1 MVATA
6 RHPQQSKTLRKLAGA
21 QTLSGLG
28 VTGTFAAGSLL
39 VVQISGSEALAGLVQ
54 TSTVVGAALLALP
67 LANWTDKGGRR
78 RSLGFGYFLGALGAT
93 FAFLG
98 GVNKI
103 FPLILIG
110 AAMIGGA
117 SAAGYQARFA
127 AVDLADNDH
136 RASDLSKVVWAS
148 TVGSVL
154 GPNLMEPAGEMALAF
169 GLPKLVGPYL
179 VAIVMLFSAA
189 TLITL
194 LLKPDPFLLAR
205 EERGEVYKREKRAFR
220 KAFITIRTIPQA
232 WLALH
237 AIVIGHIAMVT
248 IMVMTPVHMAHV
260 DVSLRLIGLVISVHV
275 LGMYAL
281 SPVVGKIVDRIG
293 RIKTIALGVL
303 ILLASAVIS
312 GLAYADAVVQ
322 LGIGLFL
329 LGLGWSCT
337 LIAGSTLLAESLPAE
352 IKASGQ
358 GLSDLCMNGGG
369 ALGGAL
375 AGVVIAFLSYGWL
388 CAIMALPV
396 LYLGAKAARLGLTS
410 N

>member
-1 MVATA
+1 MVQTQ
-6 RHPQQSKTLRKLAGA
+6 RHPQQGKTLRKLAAA

-39 VVQISGSEALAGLVQ
+39 VVQISDSEALAGLVQ

-67 LANWTDKGGRR
+67 LARWTDKGGRR
-78 RSLGFGYFLGALGAT
+78 RSLGFGYFLGSLGAL

-98 GVNKI
+98 GVNRI

-127 AVDLADNDH
+127 AVDLASNEN

-148 TVGSVL
+148 TIGSVL
-154 GPNLMEPAGEMALAF
+154 GPNLMEPAGEMALAL
-169 GLPKLVGPYL
+169 GLPKLVGPYI

-189 TLITL
+189 TLVTL

-220 KAFITIRTIPQA
+220 KAFTTIRSIPQA

-237 AIVIGHIAMVT
+237 AIVIGHVAMVT

-281 SPVVGKIVDRIG
+281 SPLVGKVVDKFG
-293 RIKTIALGVL
+293 RVRTILLGVL
-303 ILLASAVIS
+303 ILLASALIS

-337 LIAGSTLLAESLPAE
+337 LIAGSTLLAESLPDE

-358 GLSDLCMNGGG
+358 GLSDLSMNGGG

-375 AGVVIAFLSYGWL
+375 AGLVIAFSSYGWL

-396 LYLGAKAARLGLTS
+396 LYLGVKAWRLPV

>member
-1 MVATA
+1 MVQTQ
-6 RHPQQSKTLRKLAGA
+6 RHPQQGKTLRKLAAA

-39 VVQISGSEALAGLVQ
+39 VVQISDSEALAGLVQ

-67 LANWTDKGGRR
+67 LARWTDKGGRR
-78 RSLGFGYFLGALGAT
+78 RSLGFGYFLGSLGAL

-98 GVNKI
+98 GVNRI

-127 AVDLADNDH
+127 AVDLAGNEN

-148 TVGSVL
+148 TIGSVL
-154 GPNLMEPAGEMALAF
+154 GPNLMEPAGEMALAL
-169 GLPKLVGPYL
+169 GLPKLVGPYI

-189 TLITL
+189 TLVTL

-205 EERGEVYKREKRAFR
+205 EERGEVYKKEKRAFR
-220 KAFITIRTIPQA
+220 KAFTTIRSIPQA

-281 SPVVGKIVDRIG
+281 SPLVGKVVDKFG
-293 RIKTIALGVL
+293 RVRTILLGVL
-303 ILLASAVIS
+303 ILLASALIS

-337 LIAGSTLLAESLPAE
+337 LIAGSTLLAESLPDE

-358 GLSDLCMNGGG
+358 GLSDLSMNGGG
-369 ALGGAL
+369 AIGGAL
-375 AGVVIAFLSYGWL
+375 AGLVIAFSSYGWL

-396 LYLGAKAARLGLTS
+396 LYLGVKAWRLPV

>member
-1 MVATA
+1 MVQTQ
-6 RHPQQSKTLRKLAGA
+6 RHPQQGKTLRKLAAA

-39 VVQISGSEALAGLVQ
+39 VVQISDSEALAGLVQ

-67 LANWTDKGGRR
+67 LARWTDKGGRR
-78 RSLGFGYFLGALGAT
+78 RSLGFGYFLGSLGAL

-98 GVNKI
+98 GVNRI

-127 AVDLADNDH
+127 AVDLAGNEN

-148 TVGSVL
+148 TIGSVL
-154 GPNLMEPAGEMALAF
+154 GPNLMEPAGEMALAL
-169 GLPKLVGPYL
+169 GLPKLVGPYI

-189 TLITL
+189 TLVTL

-205 EERGEVYKREKRAFR
+205 EERGEVYKKEKRAFR
-220 KAFITIRTIPQA
+220 KAFTTIRSIPQA

-281 SPVVGKIVDRIG
+281 SPLVGKVVDKFG
-293 RIKTIALGVL
+293 RVRTILLGVL
-303 ILLASAVIS
+303 ILLASALIS

-337 LIAGSTLLAESLPAE
+337 LIAGSTLLAESLPDE

-358 GLSDLCMNGGG
+358 GLSDLSMNGGG

-375 AGVVIAFLSYGWL
+375 AGLVIAFSSYGWL
-388 CAIMALPV
+388 CAIMAVPV
-396 LYLGAKAARLGLTS
+396 LYLGVKAWRLPV

>member
-1 MVATA
+1 MVQTQ
-6 RHPQQSKTLRKLAGA
+6 RHPQQGKTLRKLAAA

-39 VVQISGSEALAGLVQ
+39 VVQISDSEALAGLVQ

-67 LANWTDKGGRR
+67 LARWTDKGGRR
-78 RSLGFGYFLGALGAT
+78 RSLGFGYFLGSLGAL

-98 GVNKI
+98 GVNRI

-127 AVDLADNDH
+127 AVDLASNEN

-148 TVGSVL
+148 TIGSVL
-154 GPNLMEPAGEMALAF
+154 GPNLMEPAGEMALAL
-169 GLPKLVGPYL
+169 GLPKLVGPYI

-189 TLITL
+189 TLVTL

-205 EERGEVYKREKRAFR
+205 EERGEVYKKEKRAFR
-220 KAFITIRTIPQA
+220 KAFTTIRSIPQA

-281 SPVVGKIVDRIG
+281 SPLVGKVVDKFG
-293 RIKTIALGVL
+293 RVRTILLGVL
-303 ILLASAVIS
+303 ILLASALIS

-337 LIAGSTLLAESLPAE
+337 LIAGSTLLAESLPDE

-358 GLSDLCMNGGG
+358 GLSDLSMNGGG

-375 AGVVIAFLSYGWL
+375 AGLVIAFSSYGWL

-396 LYLGAKAARLGLTS
+396 LYLGVKAWRLPV

>member
-1 MVATA
+1 MVQTQ
-6 RHPQQSKTLRKLAGA
+6 RHPQQGKTLRKLAAA
-21 QTLSGLG
+21 QSLSGLG

-39 VVQISGSEALAGLVQ
+39 VVQISDSEALAGLVQ

-67 LANWTDKGGRR
+67 LARWTDKGGRR
-78 RSLGFGYFLGALGAT
+78 RSLGFGYFLGSLGAL

-98 GVNKI
+98 GVNRI

-127 AVDLADNDH
+127 AVDLASNEN

-148 TVGSVL
+148 TIGSVL
-154 GPNLMEPAGEMALAF
+154 GPNLMEPAGEMALAL
-169 GLPKLVGPYL
+169 GLPKLVGPYIM
-179 VAIVMLFSAA
+179 AIVMLFSAA
-189 TLITL
+189 TLVTL

-220 KAFITIRTIPQA
+220 KAFTTIRSIPQA

-281 SPVVGKIVDRIG
+281 SPLVGKVVDKFG
-293 RIKTIALGVL
+293 RVRTILLGVL
-303 ILLASAVIS
+303 ILLASALIS

-337 LIAGSTLLAESLPAE
+337 LIAGSTLLAESLPDE

-358 GLSDLCMNGGG
+358 GLSDLSMNGGG

-375 AGVVIAFLSYGWL
+375 AGLVIAFSSYGWL

-396 LYLGAKAARLGLTS
+396 LYLGVKAWRLPV

>member
-1 MVATA
+1 MVQTQ
-6 RHPQQSKTLRKLAGA
+6 RHPQQGKTLRKLAAA

-39 VVQISGSEALAGLVQ
+39 VVQISDSEALAGLVQ

-67 LANWTDKGGRR
+67 LARWTDKGGRR
-78 RSLGFGYFLGALGAT
+78 RSLGFGYFLGSLGAL

-98 GVNKI
+98 GVNRI

-127 AVDLADNDH
+127 AVDLASNEN

-148 TVGSVL
+148 TIGSVL
-154 GPNLMEPAGEMALAF
+154 GPNLMEPAGEMALAL
-169 GLPKLVGPYL
+169 GLPKLVGPYI

-189 TLITL
+189 TLVTL

-205 EERGEVYKREKRAFR
+205 EERGEVYKKEKRAFR
-220 KAFITIRTIPQA
+220 KAFTTIRSIPQA

-281 SPVVGKIVDRIG
+281 SPLVGKVVDKFG
-293 RIKTIALGVL
+293 RVRTILLGVL
-303 ILLASAVIS
+303 ILLASALIS

-337 LIAGSTLLAESLPAE
+337 LIAGSTLLAESLPDE

-358 GLSDLCMNGGG
+358 GLSDLSMNGGG
-369 ALGGAL
+369 AIGGAL
-375 AGVVIAFLSYGWL
+375 AGLVIAFSSYGWL

-396 LYLGAKAARLGLTS
+396 LYLGVKAWRLPV

>member
-1 MVATA
+1 MSLEQ
-6 RHPQQSKTLRKLAGA
+6 RHSKQSITLKKLATA

-39 VVQISGSEALAGLVQ
+39 VVQITGSEALAGLVQ

-67 LANWTDKGGRR
+67 LARWTDLGGRR

-93 FAFLG
+93 FAFIG
-98 GVNKI
+98 GVQRF

-127 AVDLADNDH
+127 AVDLSDDQH
-136 RASDLSKVVWAS
+136 RARDLSMVVWAS

-154 GPNLMEPAGEMALAF
+154 GPNLMEPAGNFARSI

-179 VAIVMLFSAA
+179 VAIIMLTLAA
-189 TLITL
+189 TMITL
-194 LLKPDPFLLAR
+194 FLKPDPFLLAR
-205 EERGEVYKREKRAFR
+205 EDRGEVYTRQKRAFR
-220 KAFITIRTIPQA
+220 QAFATIKTIPRA

-237 AIVIGHIAMVT
+237 AIVIGHITMVT

-281 SPVVGKIVDRIG
+281 SPVVGRIVDRVG
-293 RIKTIALGVL
+293 RIPTIMVGVV
-303 ILLASAVIS
+303 ILLASAIIS

-337 LIAGSTLLAESLPAE
+337 LIAGSTLLAESLPDE
-352 IKASGQ
+352 VKASGQ

-375 AGVVIAFLSYGWL
+375 AGIVIAFSSYGWL

-396 LYLGAKAARLGLTS
+396 CYLGFKAWRLRATS
-410 N
+410 K

>member
-1 MVATA
+1 MSLIE
-6 RHPQQSKTLRKLAGA
+6 RHAVQSSTLKKLAIA
-21 QTLSGLG
+21 QSFSGLG

-39 VVQISGSEALAGLVQ
+39 VVQITDSEALAGLVQ

-67 LANWTDKGGRR
+67 LARWTDRGGRR

-93 FAFLG
+93 FAFFG
-98 GVNKI
+98 GVHRI

-127 AVDLADNDH
+127 AVDLSNDSH
-136 RASDLSKVVWAS
+136 RARDLSMVVWAS
-148 TVGSVL
+148 TIGSVL
-154 GPNLMEPAGEMALAF
+154 GPNLMDPAGQIARSV
-169 GLPKLVGPYL
+169 GLPKLVGPYI
-179 VAIVMLFSAA
+179 VAIIMLTLAA
-189 TLITL
+189 TLISIFL
-194 LLKPDPFLLAR
+194 RPDPFLLAR
-205 EERGEVYKREKRAFR
+205 QERGEVYKPEKRAFR
-220 KAFITIRTIPQA
+220 RAFQAVRGIPRA
-232 WLALH
+232 WLALQ
-237 AIVIGHIAMVT
+237 AIVIGHVAMVT

-281 SPVVGKIVDRIG
+281 SPIVGRVVDLIG
-293 RIKTIALGVL
+293 RVQTIIAGVM
-303 ILLASAVIS
+303 ILLASAIIS

-337 LIAGSTLLAESLPAE
+337 LIAGSTLLAESLPDE

-358 GLSDLCMNGGG
+358 GLSDLCMNTGG
-369 ALGGAL
+369 AVGGAL
-375 AGVVIAFLSYGWL
+375 AGLVIALSSYGWL
-388 CAIMALPV
+388 CAVMIIPV
-396 LYLGAKAARLGLTS
+396 LYLGIRALRVRAEEP
-410 N
+410 

>member
-1 MVATA
+1 MNLQS
-6 RHPQQSKTLRKLAGA
+6 RHSKQSITLKKLATA

-39 VVQISGSEALAGLVQ
+39 VVQITGSEALAGLVQ

-67 LANWTDKGGRR
+67 LARWTDRGGRR

-93 FAFLG
+93 FAFVG
-98 GVNKI
+98 GTQRI

-127 AVDLADNDH
+127 AVDLSDDTH
-136 RASDLSKVVWAS
+136 RARDLSMVVWAS

-154 GPNLMEPAGEMALAF
+154 GPNLMEPAGNLAKGI
-169 GLPKLVGPYL
+169 GLPKLVGPYV
-179 VAIVMLFSAA
+179 VAIIMLTLAA
-189 TLITL
+189 TIITIFL
-194 LLKPDPFLLAR
+194 RPDPYLLAR
-205 EERGEVYKREKRAFR
+205 AERGEVYQRQKRAFR
-220 KAFITIRTIPQA
+220 KAFALIRTIPEA

-281 SPVVGKIVDRIG
+281 SPLVGKLVDRFG
-293 RIKTIALGVL
+293 RIPTILLGVG
-303 ILLASAVIS
+303 ILLSSAIIS

-375 AGVVIAFLSYGWL
+375 AGLIIAISSYGWL
-388 CAIMALPV
+388 CAVMALPV
-396 LYLGAKAARLGLTS
+396 LYLGGKAWRLRLK
-410 N
+410 

>member
-1 MVATA
+1 MALEA
-6 RHPQQSKTLRKLAGA
+6 RHAKQSSTLKKLATA

-67 LANWTDKGGRR
+67 LARWTDMGGRR

-93 FAFLG
+93 FAFVG
-98 GVNKI
+98 GVQKI
-103 FPLILIG
+103 FPLIFVG

-127 AVDLADNDH
+127 AVDLSDNNH
-136 RASDLSKVVWAS
+136 RARDLSMVVWAS

-154 GPNLMEPAGEMALAF
+154 GPNLMEPAGDVALSI

-179 VAIVMLFSAA
+179 VAMVMLTLAA
-189 TLITL
+189 TIITIFL
-194 LLKPDPFLLAR
+194 RPDPFLLAR
-205 EERGEVYKREKRAFR
+205 EERGEVYKREKRALR
-220 KAFITIRTIPQA
+220 KAFNTIKTIPQA
-232 WLALH
+232 WVALH
-237 AIVIGHIAMVT
+237 AIVIGHVAMVT

-281 SPVVGKIVDRIG
+281 SPVVGKIVDRFG
-293 RIKTIALGVL
+293 RVNTILLGVG
-303 ILLASAVIS
+303 ILLASAIIS

-369 ALGGAL
+369 AIGGAL
-375 AGVVIAFLSYGWL
+375 AGLVIAFSSYGWL
-388 CAIMALPV
+388 CAVMALPV
-396 LYLGAKAARLGLTS
+396 LYLGLRAWRLRLK
-410 N
+410 

>member
-1 MVATA
+1 MVQAQ
-6 RHPQQSKTLRKLAGA
+6 RHPQQGKTLRKLAAA

-39 VVQISGSEALAGLVQ
+39 VVQISDSEALAGLVQ

-67 LANWTDKGGRR
+67 LARWTDKGGRR
-78 RSLGFGYFLGALGAT
+78 RSLGFGYFLGSLGAL

-98 GVNKI
+98 GVNRI

-127 AVDLADNDH
+127 AVDLASNEN

-148 TVGSVL
+148 TIGSVL
-154 GPNLMEPAGEMALAF
+154 GPNLMEPAGEMALAL
-169 GLPKLVGPYL
+169 GLPKLVGPYI

-189 TLITL
+189 TLVTL

-220 KAFITIRTIPQA
+220 KAFMTIRSIPQA

-281 SPVVGKIVDRIG
+281 SPLVGKVVDKFG
-293 RIKTIALGVL
+293 RVRTIFLGVL
-303 ILLASAVIS
+303 ILLASALIS

-322 LGIGLFL
+322 LGVGLFL

-337 LIAGSTLLAESLPAE
+337 LIAGSTLLAESLPDE

-358 GLSDLCMNGGG
+358 GLSDLSMNGGG

-375 AGVVIAFLSYGWL
+375 AGLVIAFSSYGWL

-396 LYLGAKAARLGLTS
+396 LYLGVKAWRLPI

>member
-1 MVATA
+1 MVQTQ
-6 RHPQQSKTLRKLAGA
+6 RHPQQGKTLGKLAAA

-39 VVQISGSEALAGLVQ
+39 VVQISDSEALAGLVQ

-67 LANWTDKGGRR
+67 LARWTDKGGRR
-78 RSLGFGYFLGALGAT
+78 RSLGFGYFLGSLGAL

-98 GVNKI
+98 GVNRI

-127 AVDLADNDH
+127 AVDLASNEN

-148 TVGSVL
+148 TIGSVL
-154 GPNLMEPAGEMALAF
+154 GPNLMEPAGEMALAL
-169 GLPKLVGPYL
+169 GLPKLVGPYI

-189 TLITL
+189 TLVTL

-220 KAFITIRTIPQA
+220 KAFTTIRSIPQA

-281 SPVVGKIVDRIG
+281 SPLVGKVVDKFG
-293 RIKTIALGVL
+293 RVRTILLGVL
-303 ILLASAVIS
+303 ILLASALIS

-337 LIAGSTLLAESLPAE
+337 LIAGSTLLAESLPDE

-358 GLSDLCMNGGG
+358 GLSDLSMNGGG

-375 AGVVIAFLSYGWL
+375 AGLVIAFSSYGWL

-396 LYLGAKAARLGLTS
+396 LYLGVKAWRLPV

>member
-1 MVATA
+1 MSLDT
-6 RHPQQSKTLRKLAGA
+6 RHSKQGVTLKKLATA

-39 VVQISGSEALAGLVQ
+39 VVQITGSEALAGLVQ

-67 LANWTDKGGRR
+67 LARWTDRGGRR

-93 FAFLG
+93 FAFIG
-98 GVNKI
+98 GVQKI
-103 FPLILIG
+103 FPLIIVG

-127 AVDLADNDH
+127 AVDLSDSQH
-136 RASDLSKVVWAS
+136 RARDLSMVVWAS

-154 GPNLMEPAGEMALAF
+154 GPNLMDPAGNLAQSI

-179 VAIVMLFSAA
+179 VAITMLTLAA
-189 TLITL
+189 IVITIFL
-194 LLKPDPFLLAR
+194 RPDPFLLAR
-205 EERGEVYKREKRAFR
+205 EERGETYVREKRAFR
-220 KAFITIRTIPQA
+220 KAFATIRSIPKA
-232 WLALH
+232 WLALN
-237 AIVIGHIAMVT
+237 AIVIGHITMVT

-281 SPVVGKIVDRIG
+281 SPVVGKIVDSIG
-293 RIKTIALGVL
+293 RIKTIIVGVV
-303 ILLASAVIS
+303 ILLTSALIS

-337 LIAGSTLLAESLPAE
+337 LIAGSTLLAESLPDE

-358 GLSDLCMNGGG
+358 GLSDLSMNGGG

-375 AGVVIAFLSYGWL
+375 AGIVIAFASYGWL

-396 LYLGAKAARLGLTS
+396 LYLGVQSWRLRLK
-410 N
+410 

>member
-1 MVATA
+1 MVQTQ
-6 RHPQQSKTLRKLAGA
+6 RHPQQGKTLRKLAAA

-39 VVQISGSEALAGLVQ
+39 VVQISDSEALAGLVQ

-67 LANWTDKGGRR
+67 LARWTDKGGRR
-78 RSLGFGYFLGALGAT
+78 RSLGFGYFLGSLGAL

-98 GVNKI
+98 GVNRI

-127 AVDLADNDH
+127 AVDLASNEN

-148 TVGSVL
+148 TIGSVL
-154 GPNLMEPAGEMALAF
+154 GPNLMEPAGEMALAL
-169 GLPKLVGPYL
+169 GLPKLVGPYI

-189 TLITL
+189 TLVTL

-220 KAFITIRTIPQA
+220 KAFTTIRSIPQA

-281 SPVVGKIVDRIG
+281 SPLVGKVVDKFG
-293 RIKTIALGVL
+293 RVRTILLGVL
-303 ILLASAVIS
+303 ILLASALIS

-337 LIAGSTLLAESLPAE
+337 LIAGSTLLAESLPDE

-358 GLSDLCMNGGG
+358 GLSDLSMNGGG

-375 AGVVIAFLSYGWL
+375 AGLVIAFSSYGWL

-396 LYLGAKAARLGLTS
+396 LYLGVKAWRLPV

>member
-1 MVATA
+1 MVHAQ
-6 RHPQQSKTLRKLAGA
+6 RHPQQGKTLRKLAAA

-39 VVQISGSEALAGLVQ
+39 VVQISDSEALAGLVQ

-67 LANWTDKGGRR
+67 LARWTDKGGRR
-78 RSLGFGYFLGALGAT
+78 RSLGFGYFLGSLGAL

-98 GVNKI
+98 GVNRI

-127 AVDLADNDH
+127 AVDLASNEN

-148 TVGSVL
+148 TIGSVL
-154 GPNLMEPAGEMALAF
+154 GPNLMEPAGEMALAL
-169 GLPKLVGPYL
+169 GLPKLVGPYI

-189 TLITL
+189 TLVTL

-205 EERGEVYKREKRAFR
+205 EERGEVYKREKRTFR
-220 KAFITIRTIPQA
+220 KAFMTIRSIPQA

-281 SPVVGKIVDRIG
+281 SPLVGKVVDKFG
-293 RIKTIALGVL
+293 RVRTILLGVL
-303 ILLASAVIS
+303 ILLASALIS

-337 LIAGSTLLAESLPAE
+337 LIAGSTLLAESLPDE

-358 GLSDLCMNGGG
+358 GLSDLSMNGGG

-375 AGVVIAFLSYGWL
+375 AGLVIAFSSYGWL

-396 LYLGAKAARLGLTS
+396 LYLGVKAWRLPI

>member
-1 MVATA
+1 MVQTQ
-6 RHPQQSKTLRKLAGA
+6 RHPQQGKTLRKLAAA

-39 VVQISGSEALAGLVQ
+39 VVQISDSEALAGLVQ

-67 LANWTDKGGRR
+67 LARWTDKGGRR
-78 RSLGFGYFLGALGAT
+78 RSLGFGYFLGSLGAL

-98 GVNKI
+98 GVNRI

-127 AVDLADNDH
+127 AVDLASNEN

-148 TVGSVL
+148 TIGSVL
-154 GPNLMEPAGEMALAF
+154 GPNLMEPAGEMALAL
-169 GLPKLVGPYL
+169 GLPKLVGPYI

-189 TLITL
+189 TLVTL

-205 EERGEVYKREKRAFR
+205 EERGEVYKKEKRAFR
-220 KAFITIRTIPQA
+220 KAFTTIRSIPQA

-281 SPVVGKIVDRIG
+281 SPLVGKVVDKFG
-293 RIKTIALGVL
+293 RVRTILLGVL
-303 ILLASAVIS
+303 ILLASALIS

-337 LIAGSTLLAESLPAE
+337 LIAGSTLLAESLPDE

-358 GLSDLCMNGGG
+358 GLSDLSMNGGG

-375 AGVVIAFLSYGWL
+375 AGLVIAFSSYGWL
-388 CAIMALPV
+388 CAIMAVPV
-396 LYLGAKAARLGLTS
+396 LYLGVKAWRLPV

>member
-1 MVATA
+1 MVQTQ
-6 RHPQQSKTLRKLAGA
+6 RHPQQGKTLRKLAAA

-39 VVQISGSEALAGLVQ
+39 VVQISDSEALAGLVQ

-67 LANWTDKGGRR
+67 LARWTDKGGRR
-78 RSLGFGYFLGALGAT
+78 RSLGFGYFLGSLGAL

-98 GVNKI
+98 GVNRI

-127 AVDLADNDH
+127 AVDLASNEN

-148 TVGSVL
+148 TIGSVL
-154 GPNLMEPAGEMALAF
+154 GPNLMEPAGEMALAL
-169 GLPKLVGPYL
+169 GLPKLVGPYI

-189 TLITL
+189 TLVTL

-220 KAFITIRTIPQA
+220 KAFTTIRSIPQA

-281 SPVVGKIVDRIG
+281 SPLVGKVVDKFG
-293 RIKTIALGVL
+293 RVRTILLGVL
-303 ILLASAVIS
+303 ILLASALIS

-337 LIAGSTLLAESLPAE
+337 LIAGSTLLAESLPDE

-358 GLSDLCMNGGG
+358 GLSDLSMNGGG

-375 AGVVIAFLSYGWL
+375 AGLVIAFSSYGWL
-388 CAIMALPV
+388 CAIMAVPV
-396 LYLGAKAARLGLTS
+396 LYLGVKAWRLPV

>member
-1 MVATA
+1 MVQTQ
-6 RHPQQSKTLRKLAGA
+6 RHPQQGKTLRKLAAA

-39 VVQISGSEALAGLVQ
+39 VVQISDSEALAGLVQ

-67 LANWTDKGGRR
+67 LARWTDKGGRR
-78 RSLGFGYFLGALGAT
+78 RSLGFGYFLGSLGAL

-98 GVNKI
+98 GVNRI

-127 AVDLADNDH
+127 AVDLASNEN

-148 TVGSVL
+148 TIGSVL
-154 GPNLMEPAGEMALAF
+154 GPNLMEPAGEMALAL
-169 GLPKLVGPYL
+169 GLPKLVGPYI

-189 TLITL
+189 TLVTL

-205 EERGEVYKREKRAFR
+205 EERGEVYKRETRAFR
-220 KAFITIRTIPQA
+220 KAFTTIRSIPQA

-281 SPVVGKIVDRIG
+281 SPLVGKVVDKFG
-293 RIKTIALGVL
+293 RVRTILLGVL
-303 ILLASAVIS
+303 ILLASALIS

-337 LIAGSTLLAESLPAE
+337 LIAGSTLLAESLPDE

-358 GLSDLCMNGGG
+358 GLSDLSMNGGG

-375 AGVVIAFLSYGWL
+375 AGLVIAFSSYGWL

-396 LYLGAKAARLGLTS
+396 LYLGVKAWRLPV

>member
-1 MVATA
+1 
-6 RHPQQSKTLRKLAGA
+6 
-21 QTLSGLG
+21 
-28 VTGTFAAGSLL
+28 
-39 VVQISGSEALAGLVQ
+39 VQ

-220 KAFITIRTIPQA
+220 KAFTTIRTIPQA

>member
-1 MVATA
+1 MVQTQ
-6 RHPQQSKTLRKLAGA
+6 RHPQQGKTLRKLAAA

-39 VVQISGSEALAGLVQ
+39 VVQISDSEALAGLVQ

-67 LANWTDKGGRR
+67 LARWTDKGGRR
-78 RSLGFGYFLGALGAT
+78 RSLGFGYFLGSLGAL

-98 GVNKI
+98 GVNRI

-127 AVDLADNDH
+127 AVDLASNEN

-148 TVGSVL
+148 TIGSVL
-154 GPNLMEPAGEMALAF
+154 GPNLMEPAGEMALAL
-169 GLPKLVGPYL
+169 GLPKLVGPYI

-189 TLITL
+189 TLVTL

-220 KAFITIRTIPQA
+220 KAFTTIRSIPQA

-275 LGMYAL
+275 LGMSAL
-281 SPVVGKIVDRIG
+281 SPLVGKVVDKFG
-293 RIKTIALGVL
+293 RVRTILLGVL
-303 ILLASAVIS
+303 ILLASALIS

-337 LIAGSTLLAESLPAE
+337 LIAGSTLLAESLPDE

-358 GLSDLCMNGGG
+358 GLSDLSMNGGG

-375 AGVVIAFLSYGWL
+375 AGLVIAFSSYGWL

-396 LYLGAKAARLGLTS
+396 LYLGVKAWRLPV

>member
-93 FAFLG
+93 MAFLG
-98 GVNKI
+98 GVNRI

-127 AVDLADNDH
+127 AVDLATSEH

-154 GPNLMEPAGEMALAF
+154 GPNLMEPAGEMALAI

-220 KAFITIRTIPQA
+220 KAFTTIRSIPQA

-237 AIVIGHIAMVT
+237 AIVIGHVTMVT

-293 RIKTIALGVL
+293 RIKTIMLGVL
-303 ILLASAVIS
+303 ILLSSAVIS

-337 LIAGSTLLAESLPAE
+337 LIAGSTLLAESLPDE

-358 GLSDLCMNGGG
+358 GLSDLSMNGGG
-369 ALGGAL
+369 AIGGAL
-375 AGVVIAFLSYGWL
+375 AGLVIAFSSYGWL

-396 LYLGAKAARLGLTS
+396 FYLGAKAWTLRFK
-410 N
+410 

>member
-1 MVATA
+1 MVATE

-67 LANWTDKGGRR
+67 LARWTDKGGRR

-169 GLPKLVGPYL
+169 GLPKSVGPYI

-220 KAFITIRTIPQA
+220 KAFTTIRTIPQA

-281 SPVVGKIVDRIG
+281 SPVVGKIVDLIG

-312 GLAYADAVVQ
+312 GVAYADAVVQ

>member
-1 MVATA
+1 MSLEQ
-6 RHPQQSKTLRKLAGA
+6 RHSKQSITLKKLATA

-67 LANWTDKGGRR
+67 LARWTDHGGRR
-78 RSLGFGYFLGALGAT
+78 RSLGFGYFLGAIGAT
-93 FAFLG
+93 FAFMG
-98 GVNKI
+98 GIHRI
-103 FPLILIG
+103 FPLILVG

-127 AVDLADNDH
+127 AVDLSDSSH
-136 RASDLSKVVWAS
+136 RARDLSMVVWAS

-154 GPNLMEPAGEMALAF
+154 GPNLMEPAGNFARSI
-169 GLPKLVGPYL
+169 GLPKLVGPYI
-179 VAIVMLFSAA
+179 VAIVMLTLAA
-189 TLITL
+189 TVVTIFLR
-194 LLKPDPFLLAR
+194 PDPFLLAR
-205 EERGEVYKREKRAFR
+205 QERGEIYVREKRAFR
-220 KAFITIRTIPQA
+220 KAFTVIRNTPKA

-237 AIVIGHIAMVT
+237 AIVIGHITMVT

-281 SPVVGKIVDRIG
+281 SPLVGRVVDRLG
-293 RIKTIALGVL
+293 RIPTILIGVV
-303 ILLASAVIS
+303 ILLASAVTA

-337 LIAGSTLLAESLPAE
+337 LIAGSTLLAESLPDE

-358 GLSDLCMNGGG
+358 GLSDLSMNGGG
-369 ALGGAL
+369 AVGGAL
-375 AGVVIAFLSYGWL
+375 AGIVIAVASYGWL
-388 CAIMALPV
+388 CAIMAIPV
-396 LYLGAKAARLGLTS
+396 LYLGVRAWKLGFK
-410 N
+410 

>member
-1 MVATA
+1 MVQTQ
-6 RHPQQSKTLRKLAGA
+6 RHPQQGKTLRKLAAA

-39 VVQISGSEALAGLVQ
+39 VVQISDSEALAGLVQ
-54 TSTVVGAALLALP
+54 TPTVVGAALLALP
-67 LANWTDKGGRR
+67 LARWTDKGGRR
-78 RSLGFGYFLGALGAT
+78 RSLGFGYFLGSLGAL

-98 GVNKI
+98 GVNRI

-127 AVDLADNDH
+127 AVDLASNEN

-148 TVGSVL
+148 TIGSVL
-154 GPNLMEPAGEMALAF
+154 GPNLMEPAGEMALAL
-169 GLPKLVGPYL
+169 GLPKLVGPYI

-189 TLITL
+189 TLVTL

-205 EERGEVYKREKRAFR
+205 EERGEVYKKEKRAFR
-220 KAFITIRTIPQA
+220 KAFTTIRSIPQA

-281 SPVVGKIVDRIG
+281 SPLVGKVVDKFG
-293 RIKTIALGVL
+293 RVRTILLGVL
-303 ILLASAVIS
+303 ILLASALIS

-337 LIAGSTLLAESLPAE
+337 LIAGSTLLAESLPDE

-358 GLSDLCMNGGG
+358 GLSDLSMNGGG

-375 AGVVIAFLSYGWL
+375 AGLVIAFSSYGWL

-396 LYLGAKAARLGLTS
+396 LYLGVKAWRLPV

>member
-1 MVATA
+1 MTLTE
-6 RHPQQSKTLRKLAGA
+6 RHPKQSSTLKRLATA

-39 VVQISGSEALAGLVQ
+39 VVQITGSEALAGLVQ

-67 LANWTDKGGRR
+67 LARWTDLGGRR

-93 FAFLG
+93 FAFIG
-98 GVNKI
+98 GVQKI

-127 AVDLADNDH
+127 AVDLSDDNH
-136 RASDLSKVVWAS
+136 RARDLSMVVWAS
-148 TVGSVL
+148 TAGSVL
-154 GPNLMEPAGEMALAF
+154 GPNLMEPAGNFARSI
-169 GLPKLVGPYL
+169 GLPKLVGPYI
-179 VAIVMLFSAA
+179 VAIVMLVCAA
-189 TLITL
+189 SVITIFL
-194 LLKPDPFLLAR
+194 RPDPFLLAR
-205 EERGEVYKREKRAFR
+205 EERGEVYARQKRAFR
-220 KAFITIRTIPQA
+220 KALKVVRQIPQA
-232 WLALH
+232 WLALN

-281 SPVVGKIVDRIG
+281 SPLVGKIVDRYG
-293 RIKTIALGVL
+293 RIQTIVIGVA
-303 ILLASAVIS
+303 ILLASALIS

-375 AGVVIAFLSYGWL
+375 AGIVIAISSYGWL
-388 CAIMALPV
+388 CAVMAIPV
-396 LYLGAKAARLGLTS
+396 LYLGLQAMKLRKSLT
-410 N
+410 

>member
-1 MVATA
+1 MSLSQ
-6 RHPQQSKTLRKLAGA
+6 RHSKQSVTLKKLATA

-39 VVQISGSEALAGLVQ
+39 VVQITGSEALAGLVQ

-67 LANWTDKGGRR
+67 LARWTDLGGRR
-78 RSLGFGYFLGALGAT
+78 RSLGFGYFLGALGAA
-93 FAFLG
+93 FAFMG
-98 GVNKI
+98 GIHKI
-103 FPLILIG
+103 FLLIIIG

-127 AVDLADNDH
+127 AVDLSDDHH
-136 RASDLSKVVWAS
+136 RARDLSMIVWAS

-154 GPNLMEPAGEMALAF
+154 GPNLMEPAGNFAKSI

-179 VAIVMLFSAA
+179 VAMTMLTLAA
-189 TLITL
+189 TVITIFL
-194 LLKPDPFLLAR
+194 RPDPFLLAR

-220 KAFITIRTIPQA
+220 KAFEVIKGIPQA

-237 AIVIGHIAMVT
+237 AIVIGHITMVT

-281 SPVVGKIVDRIG
+281 SPVVGKIVDKIG
-293 RIKTIALGVL
+293 RIKTIVLGVL
-303 ILLASAVIS
+303 ILLSSAIIS

-358 GLSDLCMNGGG
+358 GLSDLSMNGGG
-369 ALGGAL
+369 AIGGAL
-375 AGVVIAFLSYGWL
+375 AGVVIAFSSYGWL

-396 LYLGAKAARLGLTS
+396 LYLGFRALRLGIK
-410 N
+410 

>member
-1 MVATA
+1 MVQAQ
-6 RHPQQSKTLRKLAGA
+6 RHPQQGKTLRKLAAA

-39 VVQISGSEALAGLVQ
+39 VVQISDSEALAGLVQ

-67 LANWTDKGGRR
+67 LARWTDKGGRR
-78 RSLGFGYFLGALGAT
+78 RSLGFGYFLGSLGAL

-98 GVNKI
+98 GVNRI

-127 AVDLADNDH
+127 AVDLASNEN

-148 TVGSVL
+148 TIGSVL
-154 GPNLMEPAGEMALAF
+154 GPNLMEPAGEMALAL
-169 GLPKLVGPYL
+169 GLPKLVGPYI

-189 TLITL
+189 TLVTL

-220 KAFITIRTIPQA
+220 RAFTTIRSIPQA

-281 SPVVGKIVDRIG
+281 SPLVGKVVDKFG
-293 RIKTIALGVL
+293 RVRTILLGVL
-303 ILLASAVIS
+303 ILLASALIS

-322 LGIGLFL
+322 LGVGLFL

-337 LIAGSTLLAESLPAE
+337 LIAGSTLLAESLPDE

-358 GLSDLCMNGGG
+358 GLSDLSMNGGG

-375 AGVVIAFLSYGWL
+375 AGLVIAFSSYGWL

-396 LYLGAKAARLGLTS
+396 LYLGVKAWRLPI

>member
-1 MVATA
+1 MVQTQ
-6 RHPQQSKTLRKLAGA
+6 RHPQQGKTLRKLAAA

-39 VVQISGSEALAGLVQ
+39 VVQISDSEVLAGLVQ

-67 LANWTDKGGRR
+67 LARWTDKGGRR
-78 RSLGFGYFLGALGAT
+78 RSLGFGYFLGSLGAL

-98 GVNKI
+98 GVNRI

-127 AVDLADNDH
+127 AVDLASNEN

-148 TVGSVL
+148 TIGSVL
-154 GPNLMEPAGEMALAF
+154 GPNLMEPAGEMALAL
-169 GLPKLVGPYL
+169 GLPKLVGPYI

-189 TLITL
+189 TLVTL

-220 KAFITIRTIPQA
+220 KAFTTIRSIPQA
-232 WLALH
+232 SLALH

-281 SPVVGKIVDRIG
+281 SPLVGKVVDKFG
-293 RIKTIALGVL
+293 RVRTILLGVL
-303 ILLASAVIS
+303 ILLASALIS

-337 LIAGSTLLAESLPAE
+337 LIAGSTLLAESLPDE

-358 GLSDLCMNGGG
+358 GLSDLSMNGGG

-375 AGVVIAFLSYGWL
+375 AGLVIAFSSYGWL

-396 LYLGAKAARLGLTS
+396 LYLGVKAWRLPV

>member
-1 MVATA
+1 MVQTQ
-6 RHPQQSKTLRKLAGA
+6 RHPQQGKTLRKLAAA

-39 VVQISGSEALAGLVQ
+39 VVQISDSEALAGLVQ

-67 LANWTDKGGRR
+67 LARWTDKGGRR
-78 RSLGFGYFLGALGAT
+78 RSLGFGYFLGSLGAL

-98 GVNKI
+98 GVNRI

-127 AVDLADNDH
+127 AVDLASNEN

-148 TVGSVL
+148 TIGSVL
-154 GPNLMEPAGEMALAF
+154 GPNLMEPAGEMALAL
-169 GLPKLVGPYL
+169 GLPKLVGPYI

-189 TLITL
+189 TLVTL
-194 LLKPDPFLLAR
+194 LLKPEPFLLAR
-205 EERGEVYKREKRAFR
+205 EERGEVYKKEKRAFR
-220 KAFITIRTIPQA
+220 KAFTTIRSIPQA

-281 SPVVGKIVDRIG
+281 SPLVGKVVDKFG
-293 RIKTIALGVL
+293 RVRTILLGVL
-303 ILLASAVIS
+303 ILLASALIS

-337 LIAGSTLLAESLPAE
+337 LIAGSTLLAESLPDE

-358 GLSDLCMNGGG
+358 GLSDLSMNGGG

-375 AGVVIAFLSYGWL
+375 AGLVIAFSSYGWL

-396 LYLGAKAARLGLTS
+396 LYLGVKAWRLPV